1 MTATLERPLAPAT
14 APAGSGSGG
23 VAARRAVM
31 RWAWRLFRREWR
43 QQFLIL
49 SLIVVATAAVI
60 VGAATSS
67 NSPQAKNFGF
77 GTARYSASFT
87 AQSATGMLS
96 TLSTLE
102 HQLGQI
108 DVIENQ
114 SIRVP
119 GTLNSVELRAQDPT
133 GPFGGPML
141 TLVSGH
147 YPTAGSDQMAVTA
160 GVASDFHLRVGSTW
174 HQDGKTWRVVG
185 TVENPQ
191 SLLDEFALVAPGQ
204 LPVHAGTQVTALFDR
219 TPPKGA
225 TPHGVQYASEADAL
239 STNSNIIDPA
249 TVTLALATLGML
261 LIGLVGIAGFTVL
274 AQRRLRSIGM
284 LQSLGA
290 TDKHVRLVV
299 RTNGAVVGVVGSVL
313 GALLGFGLWAAY
325 RPHLEQSSHHLI
337 GLFQLPWLVVV
348 VALVLAMVT
357 PYLAAIRPARA
368 VTRVPVI
375 TALSGRP
382 APPKQVTRSALPG
395 IVVMVISFFLLGAA
409 GATGKNGGGTLPL
422 LLGFVTLIVGV
433 GLMAPTF
440 IVALAGLCRRAP
452 LAIRLSVRDLARYR
466 SRSSA
471 SLAAISIGVLVAVMI
486 CVIASARYANVLD
499 YAGPNLSSN
508 ELLVY
513 APPPPPGPN
522 TEVIAPGQRPKKVHA
537 NSGAS
542 SATPSQATLAA
553 DLSVMARSLG
563 THNVLTLETAN
574 ANLDQARGG
583 SNNWNGAVYVAT
595 PALLKSFGITSHDY
609 SANADIL
616 TARPGL
622 SGVANMVL
630 TSSGGFGP
638 GPNGSSG
645 DSLSACTAANGC
657 IQPVI
662 DEVSQLPAGVSA
674 PNTVVTEHGL
684 AALHAQNTASL
695 AGWLI
700 TTPSVLTASQI
711 SAVRSTATADGL
723 SIETKNDEPS
733 SWEVVDWA
741 TAAGIALAL
750 AVLAMS
756 IGLLRSESASDLR
769 TLAATGASSLKRR
782 ALTAS
787 TSGSMALLGALL
799 GTIAAY
805 LACAAFFRTSD
816 LAGQSL
822 WTNLS
827 AVPVENLLIILVG
840 MPLVAVV
847 GGWIF
852 AGRQPPMV
860 SRQPIE

>member
-1 MTATLERPLAPAT
+1 
-14 APAGSGSGG
+14 
-23 VAARRAVM
+23 M

-60 VGAATSS
+60 VGAATST

-77 GTARYSASFT
+77 GSARYSASFT
-87 AQSATGMLS
+87 AS
-96 TLSTLE
+96 TAPAMVTTLGTLE
-102 HQLGQI
+102 HELGQI

-114 SIRVP
+114 SVPVP
-119 GTLNSVELRAQDPT
+119 GTLDTFDLRAQDPT

-141 TLVSGH
+141 NSVSGH
-147 YPTAGSDQMAVTA
+147 YPAANSDQMAVTA
-160 GVASDFHLRVGSTW
+160 GVASDFHLRVGDTW
-174 HQDGKTWRVVG
+174 HEDGKTWQIVG

-204 LPVHAGTQVTALFDR
+204 LPVHAGTSVTALFDR

-239 STNSNIIDPA
+239 NTNSNIIDPA
-249 TVTLALATLGML
+249 TITLALATLGML

-284 LQSLGA
+284 LEALGA
-290 TDKHVRLVV
+290 TDKHVRMVV
-299 RTNGAVVGVVGSVL
+299 RTNGAVVGVVGAIL
-313 GALLGFGLWAAY
+313 GGLVGFGLWAAY
-325 RPHLEQSSHHLI
+325 RSHLEQSSHHLI
-337 GLFQLPWLVVV
+337 GLFQLPWTVVA

-357 PYLAAIRPARA
+357 PYLAAMRPARA
-368 VTRVPVI
+368 VTRVPVV

-382 APPKQVTRSALPG
+382 APPKQVTRSVVPG

-433 GLMAPTF
+433 ALMAPTF
-440 IVALAGLCRRAP
+440 IVALAALCRRTP
-452 LAIRLSVRDLARYR
+452 LAIRLSVRDLARFR
-466 SRSSA
+466 SRSSS

-508 ELLVY
+508 QLLVY

-522 TEVIAPGQRPKKVHA
+522 TQIITPGQKPKKA
-537 NSGAS
+537 SAS
-542 SATPSQATLAA
+542 SATVTPSAATLAA
-553 DLSVMARSLG
+553 DISTMARSLG
-563 THNVLTLETAN
+563 THNVLSLETAT
-574 ANLDQARGG
+574 ANLEQARSG
-583 SNNWNGAVYVAT
+583 SNNFNGAIYVAT
-595 PALLKSFGITSHDY
+595 PALLKAYGITSHDY

-622 SGVANMVL
+622 SGEPNMVL
-630 TSSGGFGP
+630 TNSGGFGP
-638 GPNGSSG
+638 GPNGSTG
-645 DSLSACTAANGC
+645 NSLSACTPAHGC

-662 DEVSQLPAGVSA
+662 DEVSQLPTGVSA
-674 PNTVVTEHGL
+674 PNTLVTER
-684 AALHAQNTASL
+684 ALTILGVKNTLSL
-695 AGWLI
+695 SGWLI
-700 TTPSVLTASQI
+700 ATPNALTASQI
-711 SAVRSTATADGL
+711 SEVKSTAAADGL

-733 SWEVVDWA
+733 SWQVVDWA
-741 TAAGIALAL
+741 TVAGIALAL
-750 AVLAMS
+750 AVLAMT
-756 IGLLRSESASDLR
+756 IGLLRSETASDLR

-782 ALTAS
+782 AITAS
-787 TSGSMALLGALL
+787 TAGSMAVLGALL
-799 GTIAAY
+799 GTVAGY
-805 LACAAFFRTSD
+805 LACAAFFRTSN
-816 LAGQSL
+816 LAGQSM

-827 AVPVENLLIILVG
+827 AVPATNLLIILVG
-840 MPLVAVV
+840 MPLVATL

-860 SRQPIE
+860 SRQPID